1 MPFVMGRIDP
11 RHWFAFPTLQ
21 HDSRSA
27 DLSKEVDGA
36 IAKGRELVKKGAPA
50 ELLVA
55 SMAEQYPMMAMYAEE
70 VILNK
75 QGMSCTHSS
84 TAFAMISR
92 VVLVPSQSERL
103 GT

>member
-1 MPFVMGRIDP
+1 MIDS
-11 RHWFAFPTLQ
+11 WL
-21 HDSRSA
+21 A

-70 VILNK
+70 VILTK
-75 QGMSCTHSS
+75 QGML
-84 TAFAMISR
+84 R
-92 VVLVPSQSERL
+92 RL
-103 GT
+103 FPLNCWYHV